1 MDYREQACT
10 DPMVVSSI
18 VLGLSVGAP
27 EQGSHAQGVY
37 PIQDT
42 SRIETAR
49 VKQEEEKYK
58 S

>member
-49 VKQEEEKYK
+49 VKQEEEK
-58 S
+58 